1 MVLQLGETR
10 LDRTSLREQCREL
23 LRARI
28 VDGTIPPGER
38 LVEITLSKHLQ
49 VSRGT
54 LREAL
59 RHLEQEGLVVSD
71 ERGRMRVRTL
81 TARDVV
87 EVYDV
92 RTALETTA
100 AIHVAQSPDRD
111 HHVAELR
118 RCLEPLRAEEA
129 HLAETIEHDL
139 EFHRRLCELS
149 GNRTLLD
156 TWTHLLSRI
165 RATIVAAG
173 PSVAPGLATWK
184 RHSVIVEAIAGG
196 DEAAIREVLFEHMR
210 EASTRIARAAGEATA
225 PTAAVAAP

>member
-1 MVLQLGETR
+1 MALELGETGF
-10 LDRTSLREQCREL
+10 DRTSLREQCREL

-38 LVEITLSKHLQ
+38 LIETTLSKQLQ

-59 RHLEQEGLVVSD
+59 RHLEQQGLVVSD
-71 ERGRMRVRTL
+71 DRGRMRVRTL

-92 RTALETTA
+92 RTALETMA
-100 AIHVAQSPDRD
+100 AIGVLQSPHRD

-118 RCLEPLRAEEA
+118 RCLEPLKAEGA
-129 HLAETIEHDL
+129 HLAQTIERDL
-139 EFHRRLCELS
+139 DFHRRLCELS
-149 GNRTLLD
+149 DNHTLLD

-173 PSVAPGLATWK
+173 PSVAPGLATWA
-184 RHSVIVEAIAGG
+184 RHNLIVDTIADG
-196 DEAAIREVLFEHMR
+196 DETAIRETLSQHMR
-210 EASTRIARAAGEATA
+210 EAATRITRGQDDTQPAGA
-225 PTAAVAAP
+225 PSA

>member
-1 MVLQLGETR
+1 MALELGETGF
-10 LDRTSLREQCREL
+10 DRTSLREQCREL

-38 LVEITLSKHLQ
+38 LIETTLSKQLQ

-59 RHLEQEGLVVSD
+59 RHLEQQGLVVSD
-71 ERGRMRVRTL
+71 DRGRMRVRTL

-92 RTALETTA
+92 RTALETMA
-100 AIHVAQSPDRD
+100 AVRVSQSRDRD

-118 RCLEPLRAEEA
+118 RCLEPLRTEGGD
-129 HLAETIEHDL
+129 LAQTIEHDL
-139 EFHRRLCELS
+139 DFHRRLCELS
-149 GNRTLLD
+149 DNRTLLD
-156 TWTHLLSRI
+156 TWTHLLGRI

-173 PSVAPGLATWK
+173 PSVTPGLATWT
-184 RHSVIVEAIAGG
+184 RHDVIVRAIADG
-196 DEAAIREVLFEHMR
+196 DETAIREVLSDHMR
-210 EASTRIARAAGEATA
+210 EAATRIAQAGPDA
-225 PTAAVAAP
+225 PPPAAVVPSS